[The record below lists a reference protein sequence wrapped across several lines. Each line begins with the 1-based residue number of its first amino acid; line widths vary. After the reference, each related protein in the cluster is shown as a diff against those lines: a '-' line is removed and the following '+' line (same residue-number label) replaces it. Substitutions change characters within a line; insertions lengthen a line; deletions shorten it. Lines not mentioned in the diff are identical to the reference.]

1 MIYGL
6 GVDLGTTFTA
16 VATGRPGRPG
26 RLEMVSLGS
35 RSTAVP
41 SVAFATAEGQL
52 LTGDAA
58 ERRAGQEP
66 ERAAREFKR
75 RLGDPT
81 PMLLGGTPF
90 SPAALL
96 AAALRDAV
104 AAAVRLE
111 GAPPARVV
119 LSRPAV
125 WGPYRLEQFEQV
137 PQLAGLTEVALV
149 TEPVAAATAYAER
162 RNLSDGDVLAVY
174 DLGGGTFDSAI
185 LLREGGGLR
194 LLGTPEGVEWLG
206 GVDFDEAVLRHVD
219 EELGG
224 AVTAADPDT
233 DALALTRLR
242 HECVLAKEALT
253 FDEETA
259 IPVFLSGV
267 RRQVPL
273 TRARFEELAAPAVT
287 ATVEGLRRALESA
300 DVTPGDLTAV
310 LLAGGSSQIPLV
322 ARTVEKEFG
331 RPVLIDIHPKHVVA
345 LGAAQIAASL
355 LPPAEAPWDAA
366 PPAPPAPAA
375 PVAPAEPVA
384 PAQPVAPAEPIAPA
398 QPPAGPGSTATVPYP
413 AGTEAQRPAADPD
426 APPSQ
431 PGTPPWP
438 GAPTQ
443 EGASPQPG
451 ATSESETPPAAG
463 SDVQP
468 DTDNSRRPTDG
479 PATSPADGSWAPP
492 SAGSPA
498 ETATRT
504 AAEDGTEAPPAGS
517 SPAGSSPAGRKA
529 PGPSQGNDSPPAGET
544 PKPPSPARGHR
555 RLTGGRSTGAAR
567 RPPEDARPPG
577 ISRREVMIALAIAVV
592 VLALATVV
600 GTVYGYATRT
610 KAPESDSAPPPR
622 ATTTAIMAATSP
634 LDVGLPPVGVRW

>member
-1 MIYGL
+1 MHAVTDRASPEPDAVIYGL

-16 VATGRPGRPG
+16 VATGRPG

-90 SPAALL
+90 APAALL

-137 PQLAGLTEVALV
+137 PQLAGLAEVELV

-185 LLREGGGLR
+185 VLQEGGRLR

-224 AVTAADPDT
+224 AVTAADPGT

-259 IPVFLSGV
+259 IPVFLSGA
-267 RRQVPL
+267 RRQVRL

-355 LPPAEAPWDAA
+355 LPPAEVPWDAA
-366 PPAPPAPAA
+366 PATPAA
-375 PVAPAEPVA
+375 
-384 PAQPVAPAEPIAPA
+384 PVAPAEPIAPA
-398 QPPAGPGSTATVPYP
+398 QPPAGPGSTATVPEP

-438 GAPTQ
+438 GAPAQ

-451 ATSESETPPAAG
+451 ATSESETPPAAD
-463 SDVQP
+463 SAVQP

-492 SAGSPA
+492 SVGSPA

-504 AAEDGTEAPPAGS
+504 AAEDGTEAP
-517 SPAGSSPAGRKA
+517 PAGSSPAGRKA

-555 RLTGGRSTGAAR
+555 RLAGGRSTGAAR
-567 RPPEDARPPG
+567 RPPEDDRPPG

-622 ATTTAIMAATSP
+622 ATTTMIMAAASP
-634 LDVGLPPVGVRW
+634 LDLGLPPVGVRQGRGSAG